1 MSHSVLF
8 SLNFCDYDDKNVK
21 FPIDSFVFSVN
32 IINILLLVS
41 LVMKQSHFNVIVM
54 PLYELNK
61 NIIIK

>member
-8 SLNFCDYDDKNVK
+8 SLNFCDYNDKNVK

-41 LVMKQSHFNVIVM
+41 LVMKQSHFNVILM

>member
-8 SLNFCDYDDKNVK
+8 SLNFCDYDNKNVK

-41 LVMKQSHFNVIVM
+41 LVMKQSHFNVILM